1 MENKI
6 SDLIEDALKYD
17 DYEFRLNF
25 LLSGLMSYEA
35 NDTKEKEEKCTIFLT
50 EICKSIDALQE
61 TDSAK
66 LCFLAHLKDTINN
79 FLNFSE

>member
-6 SDLIEDALKYD
+6 ADLIEDALKYD

-25 LLSGLMSYEA
+25 LVSGLMSCEA

-50 EICKSIDALQE
+50 EICESIDTLQE

-66 LCFLAHLKDTINN
+66 LCFLVHLKDTINN

>member
-25 LLSGLMSYEA
+25 LVSGLMSYEA

-50 EICKSIDALQE
+50 KICESIDTLHE
-61 TDSAK
+61 VDSAK
-66 LCFLAHLKDTINN
+66 FCFLTHLKDTINN

>member
-6 SDLIEDALKYD
+6 ADLIEDALKYD

-25 LLSGLMSYEA
+25 LVSGLMSYEA

-50 EICKSIDALQE
+50 EMSV
-61 TDSAK
+61 
-66 LCFLAHLKDTINN
+66 
-79 FLNFSE
+79 